1 VSGEALA
8 DLRVLDASNLI
19 AGPLATMLL
28 ADLGADVVKIE
39 HPLAGDSLRNH
50 GGQKDGHGLWW
61 KVLGRGKRSITLDLA
76 QPAGQELFGRLA
88 AAADV
93 VVENFRPGTM
103 GRWGLD
109 YGTLSAANPGL
120 VMAHVSGFGQTG
132 PLSSHPGFGTLA
144 ESMSGFAYR
153 NGPADGPPVLP
164 PFGLADTVTGITTAF
179 AVMSALWARQATG
192 RGQEVDVAIIA
203 PLLTVLEPQIVEYD
217 QLGTVMER
225 VGNRSPVNAPRNI
238 YLSGDGRWVAISTS
252 TQSTADRLLTLVGRP
267 DLLEEA
273 WFRSA
278 HTRAE
283 HADELDAIVGGWVS
297 ERGHEQVLAACRAA
311 GAPAAVVLSVRDIVA
326 DPQYE
331 AIGAIATVDDPDL
344 GRVRMANTPF
354 RLSDTPPHIKWTGPR
369 MGAHNAEVYGAL
381 GLDEAELEKL
391 HADGVI

>member
-1 VSGEALA
+1 
-8 DLRVLDASNLI
+8 
-19 AGPLATMLL
+19 
-28 ADLGADVVKIE
+28 
-39 HPLAGDSLRNH
+39 
-50 GGQKDGHGLWW
+50 
-61 KVLGRGKRSITLDLA
+61 
-76 QPAGQELFGRLA
+76 
-88 AAADV
+88 
-93 VVENFRPGTM
+93 
-103 GRWGLD
+103 
-109 YGTLSAANPGL
+109 
-120 VMAHVSGFGQTG
+120 MAHVSGFGQTG